1 MKKSILIAA
10 LLVVAAQVSQ
20 AQDTYRETRDVSG
33 FSEVAF
39 AVSGEVF
46 IDIGDKYS
54 VVLEGDRNYI
64 SEIETKVYGGELKIK
79 REKWF
84 DSGNKKVVVR
94 ITMPKLEGISVS
106 GSGKVTVNDPLRGG
120 DLDIGISGSGKAF
133 LKEVA
138 LQRAECSISGSGS
151 LIIAGSGTIGSLEIH
166 ISGSGDY
173 LGEATRVGTL
183 EVNISGSGR
192 CDCYV
197 TDMLRAAISGSG
209 SVIYSGNPK
218 IDAAVSGSGKV
229 RTK

>member
-1 MKKSILIAA
+1 MKKSILFAA

-20 AQDTYRETRDVSG
+20 AQNTYKETRNVSG

-46 IDIGDKYS
+46 IDIGDGYS
-54 VVLEGDRNYI
+54 VILEGDKDYI
-64 SEIETKVYGGELKIK
+64 SEIDTKVYGDELRIK
-79 REKWF
+79 RDKWF
-84 DSGNKKVVVR
+84 DSGNKKVIVR
-94 ITMPKLEGISVS
+94 ITMPSLEGIGVS

-138 LQRAECSISGSGS
+138 MKEVDCSISGSGS
-151 LIIAGSGTIGSLEIH
+151 LNITGSGTVENLEIH

-173 LGEATRVGTL
+173 FGEATRVGTL
-183 EVNISGSGR
+183 EANISGSGS
-192 CDCYV
+192 CKCYV
-197 TDMLRAAISGSG
+197 TDMLRASISGSG
-209 SVIYSGNPK
+209 TIIYSGNPK
-218 IDAAVSGSGKV
+218 IDASISGSGKV

>member
-1 MKKSILIAA
+1 MKKSILFAA
-10 LLVVAAQVSQ
+10 LLVVAVQVSQ

-39 AVSGEVF
+39 AVAGEVS

-54 VVLEGDRNYI
+54 VILEGDKSYI
-64 SEIETKVYGGELKIK
+64 SEIETKVYGDELKIK

-94 ITMPKLEGISVS
+94 ITMPKLEGISLS
-106 GSGKVTVNDPLRGG
+106 GSGKVTVNDPLTGG

-138 LQRAECSISGSGS
+138 LQDVECSISGSGS
-151 LIIAGSGTIGSLEIH
+151 LNIAGSGTIGSLEIN

-183 EVNISGSGR
+183 EANISGSGS

-209 SVIYSGNPK
+209 NIVYSGNPK